1 MGYRLLEK
9 QRKLV
14 AILKKRCRIIAIM
27 LKLES
32 ARRFWLNSIPGL
44 LLIGLILGGLI
55 SIPVVHRP
63 KIATITI
70 SGEIFEQTY
79 ADDILDMLRYAR
91 DDNAIKGVVLQIDSP
106 GGYVSL
112 IEPIYLDVLRLR
124 QQKPVV
130 TSVATTAAS
139 GGYYIAVASN
149 FIYAEPTSQLGSIGA
164 WVSLPTPEEVSEEM
178 ATTGPFKATGGSR
191 RKALSILETVKQEFV
206 SAVIT
211 QRGDRLKLSEEE
223 LSRAEIYTGIE
234 SLRYGLIDDIGTK
247 TDAIAKAASLAHIRN
262 YEVVELY
269 VPKPDI
275 LFFSMEDLKSQTGLM
290 SIYYYLYFESE

>member
-1 MGYRLLEK
+1 
-9 QRKLV
+9 
-14 AILKKRCRIIAIM
+14 M

-55 SIPVVHRP
+55 SIPVVPKP

-191 RKALSILETVKQEFV
+191 RKALSILETVKHEFV

-275 LFFSMEDLKSQTGLM
+275 LFFSMEDLKSQTGLIP
-290 SIYYYLYFESE
+290 IYYYLYFESE

>member
-1 MGYRLLEK
+1 
-9 QRKLV
+9 
-14 AILKKRCRIIAIM
+14 M

-70 SGEIFEQTY
+70 SGEIFEQAY

-191 RKALSILETVKQEFV
+191 RKALSILETVKHEFV